1 MATVVI
7 PALLRKFTNGIER
20 ADIPGRT
27 IRELVRNLDERF
39 PGIAE
44 QLIDSGDIRPSIA
57 VSIDGDVATGG
68 VLDVVADESE
78 VHFIPALGGG

>member
-20 ADIPGRT
+20 ADVPGKT
-27 IRELVRNLDERF
+27 IRELVRNLDVRF

-44 QLIDSGDIRPSIA
+44 QLIDNGDIKASIA

-68 VLDVVADESE
+68 VLDSVGDDSE

>member
-1 MATVVI
+1 MAIVVI
-7 PALLRKFTNGIER
+7 PALLRKFTNGVER
-20 ADIPGRT
+20 ADVPGRT
-27 IRELVRNLDERF
+27 IRELVRNLDARF

-68 VLDVVADESE
+68 VLDTVGEESE